1 MAVTGDD
8 VAVSINNKLSYV
20 SKRSEQTQSVIV
32 RM

>member
-8 VAVSINNKLSYV
+8 VAVSINNKLSCV
-20 SKRSEQTQSVIV
+20 SKMSEQTQSVIV